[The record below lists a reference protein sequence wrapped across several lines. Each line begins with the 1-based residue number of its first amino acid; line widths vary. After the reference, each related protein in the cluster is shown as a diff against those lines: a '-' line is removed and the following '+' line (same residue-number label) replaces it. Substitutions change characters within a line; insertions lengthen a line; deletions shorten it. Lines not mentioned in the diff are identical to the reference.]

1 MNSCASDCNRISP
14 SHISHWTQTCNYPP
28 IPFRHHPWFR
38 RCDEKRLGHTLSY
51 HIAFR
56 YSSPALLA
64 LVAFWIVQVAVAY
77 CFVLWSLWV
86 VSHHRSCE
94 DFQTVGRY
102 WFPWGFLFG
111 LTNNPCAV
119 ALFCDA
125 FRGILVLLLMG
136 SVVLVRILA
145 PLLVWHSHDSMNMAV
160 LVYLVKR
167 VPNVSY
173 WHRCQDIRW

>member
-1 MNSCASDCNRISP
+1 M
-14 SHISHWTQTCNYPP
+14 
-28 IPFRHHPWFR
+28 
-38 RCDEKRLGHTLSY
+38 
-51 HIAFR
+51 
-56 YSSPALLA
+56 
-64 LVAFWIVQVAVAY
+64 
-77 CFVLWSLWV
+77 

-136 SVVLVRILA
+136 SVILVSVMTA
-145 PLLVWHSHDSMNMAV
+145 LLVHHSHHGMNMSV
-160 LVYLVKR
+160 LVYHAKR
-167 VPNVSY
+167 VPNVGY